1 MLIITFGYEYIE
13 IIITWVYNTNGEFMG
28 TDIDLNLYKVF
39 YNVATEGN
47 ITKAAEK
54 LYISQPAVTKS
65 IRQLEN
71 SLGGA
76 LFIRT
81 KKGVTLTEE
90 GKVLLEYVK
99 NILEEAKNAQNKFNS
114 LVQLEEG
121 KIHIGASATVSK
133 HFLMPYLEK
142 FHRQYPNIDIEITNE
157 LTTNLVKGLRNGYID
172 FLVTNLPMK
181 EFNDLDI
188 KVCAKLHDSF
198 ACSEKYLENS
208 NKVFTLEELLKHKI
222 VTQKEPSNTRAF
234 LNNYMKENNVN
245 FNPDIEIVSYNLV
258 VEFIKAGFGI
268 GYVTKEFIKEE
279 LKNKEL
285 YEIKVTPKISTRDL
299 GIITLKNNTLSYA
312 ASKFIDIILKD
323 KK

>member
-1 MLIITFGYEYIE
+1 M
-13 IIITWVYNTNGEFMG
+13 YNVHGEFMG
-28 TDIDLNLYKVF
+28 TDIDLNLYKIF
-39 YNVATEGN
+39 YSVATTGN
-47 ITKAAEK
+47 ITKAAEQ

-65 IRQLEN
+65 IKHLEA

-114 LVQLEEG
+114 LIQLEEG

-133 HFLMPYLEK
+133 HFLMPYLEE
-142 FHRQYPNIDIEITNE
+142 FHRKYPNIDIEITNE

-198 ACSEKYLENS
+198 ASSEKYLAKENKTYEL
-208 NKVFTLEELLKHKI
+208 NELLTYKI
-222 VTQKEPSNTRAF
+222 VTQKEPSNTRTF
-234 LNNYMKENNVN
+234 LNNYMKENNID

-285 YEIKVTPKISTRDL
+285 YEIKVTPKIPTRDL

-312 ASKFIDIILKD
+312 ASKFIEIVLKGENI
-323 KK
+323 

>member
-1 MLIITFGYEYIE
+1 MITFGYDNVE
-13 IIITWVYNTNGEFMG
+13 IIWKVLYNNFGDIMG

-39 YNVATEGN
+39 YSVATTSN
-47 ITKAAEK
+47 ITKAAEQ

-65 IRQLEN
+65 IKQLEN

-81 KKGVTLTEE
+81 KKGVILTEE
-90 GKVLLEYVK
+90 GKILFEYVK

-114 LVQLEEG
+114 LIQLEEG

-133 HFLMPYLEK
+133 HFLMPYLEE
-142 FHRQYPNIDIEITNE
+142 FHRLYPNIDIEITNE
-157 LTTNLVKGLRNGYID
+157 LTPNLIKDLRNGYID

-181 EFNDLDI
+181 EYLDLDV

-198 ACSEKYLENS
+198 ACSEKYLPKED
-208 NKVFTLEELLKHKI
+208 KEYKIEELLKYKTI
-222 VTQKEPSNTRAF
+222 TQKEPSNTRAF
-234 LNNYMKENNVN
+234 LNKYMKNNGIE
-245 FNPDIEIVSYNLV
+245 FKPDIEIVSYNLV

-268 GYVTKEFIKEE
+268 GYVTKEFIKQE

-285 YEIKVTPKISTRDL
+285 YEVKVTPKIPTRDL

-323 KK
+323 VE

>member
-1 MLIITFGYEYIE
+1 
-13 IIITWVYNTNGEFMG
+13 MG
-28 TDIDLNLYKVF
+28 QDIDLNLYKVF
-39 YNVATEGN
+39 YSVATLGN
-47 ITKAAEK
+47 ITKAAET

-65 IRQLEN
+65 IKQLEN

-114 LVQLEEG
+114 LIKLEEG
-121 KIHIGASATVSK
+121 KIHIGASATVTK
-133 HFLMPYLEK
+133 HFLMPYIEK
-142 FHRQYPNIDIEITNE
+142 FHTLYPNISIEITNE

-181 EFNDLDI
+181 EYLDLDI

-198 ACSEKYLENS
+198 ACSEKYLEKE
-208 NKVFTLEELLKHKI
+208 NKIFKLEELLEYKI
-222 VTQKEPSNTRAF
+222 VTQKEPSNTRKF
-234 LNNYMKENNVN
+234 LNNYMKENGVE
-245 FNPDIEIVSYNLV
+245 FNPDIEIVSYALV

-285 YEIKVTPKISTRDL
+285 YEIKVTPKVPSREL

-312 ASKFIDIILKD
+312 ASKFIELINND
-323 KK
+323 KKE

>member
-1 MLIITFGYEYIE
+1 MGIE
-13 IIITWVYNTNGEFMG
+13 
-28 TDIDLNLYKVF
+28 IDLNLYRLF
-39 YNVATEGN
+39 YIVATSGN

-54 LYISQPAVTKS
+54 MYISQPAVTKS
-65 IRQLEN
+65 IKHLEN
-71 SLGGA
+71 SLGAA

-81 KKGVTLTEE
+81 KKGVALTEE

-99 NILEEAKNAQNKFNS
+99 NILEEAKNAENKINS
-114 LVQLEEG
+114 LVKLEEG

-142 FHRQYPNIDIEITNE
+142 FHRKYPNIDIEITNE

-181 EFNDLDI
+181 EFHDMDI

-198 ACSEKYLENS
+198 ACSEKYLKVE
-208 NKVFTLEELLKHKI
+208 NKVYTLEKLLKYKI

-234 LNNYMKENNVN
+234 LNNYMKENNVE

-279 LKNKEL
+279 LENKEL
-285 YEIKVTPKISTRDL
+285 YEIKVNPKIPSRDL

-312 ASKFIDIILKD
+312 ASKFIEIILKD
-323 KK
+323 VE

>member
-1 MLIITFGYEYIE
+1 
-13 IIITWVYNTNGEFMG
+13 MG
-28 TDIDLNLYKVF
+28 TDIDLNLYKIF
-39 YNVATEGN
+39 YCVAITGN
-47 ITKAAEK
+47 ITKASEQ

-65 IRQLEN
+65 IKQLEN

-114 LVQLEEG
+114 LIQLEEG

-133 HFLMPYLEK
+133 HFLMPYLEE

-181 EFNDLDI
+181 EFADLDI

-198 ACSEKYLENS
+198 ACSNKYLVNEN
-208 NKVFTLEELLKHKI
+208 KTLKLEEVLRHKI
-222 VTQKEPSNTRAF
+222 ITQKEPSNTRAF
-234 LNNYMKENNVN
+234 LNNYMKSNNVE
-245 FNPDIEIVSYNLV
+245 FKPDIEIVSYNLV

-268 GYVTKEFIKEE
+268 GYVTKEFVKEE

-285 YEIKVTPKISTRDL
+285 YEIKVTPKIPTRDL
-299 GIITLKNNTLSYA
+299 GIITLKNSTLNYA
-312 ASKFIDIILKD
+312 ASKFIEIIMKDLK
-323 KK
+323 

>member
-1 MLIITFGYEYIE
+1 M
-13 IIITWVYNTNGEFMG
+13 NTE
-28 TDIDLNLYKVF
+28 IDLNLYKIF
-39 YNVATEGN
+39 YIVAITGN

-65 IRQLEN
+65 IKQLEN

-90 GKVLLEYVK
+90 GKVLLKYVK
-99 NILEEAKNAQNKFNS
+99 NILDEAKNAENKFNS
-114 LVQLEEG
+114 LIKLEEG

-133 HFLMPYLEK
+133 HFLMPYLEE
-142 FHRQYPNIDIEITNE
+142 FHRLYPNIDIEITNE

-181 EFNDLDI
+181 EYMDLDI

-198 ACSEKYLENS
+198 ACSNKYLQDE
-208 NKVFTLEELLKHKI
+208 KTVYKLEELLNHKI
-222 VTQKEPSNTRAF
+222 ITQKEPSNTRAF
-234 LNNYMKENNVN
+234 LNQYMQNNSIE
-245 FNPDIEIVSYNLV
+245 FHPDIEIVSYNLV

-268 GYVTKEFIKEE
+268 GYVTKEFVKQEIT
-279 LKNKEL
+279 NKDI
-285 YEIKVTPKISTRDL
+285 YEIKVEPKIPTRDL
-299 GIITLKNNTLSYA
+299 GIITLKNNNLNYA
-312 ASKFIDIILKD
+312 ATKFIELIMKDIK
-323 KK
+323 